1 MSAYDDLLPT
11 WDHPTGFD
19 SDANFI
25 GSKPKGYVIYSRNRD
40 SSILENVNFDGILS
54 DLGGEGEH
62 VEVVRHRHWACGWI
76 EYLVVSKEAPTSL
89 LDQCVD
95 IVKGLA
101 DYPIYSDDAYS
112 EAQYEAIQAYWLD
125 SLTLRERIDLCR
137 DNGASI
143 FAARRESIPDSV
155 YDSLSS
161 DIY

>member
-1 MSAYDDLLPT
+1 MSVYDEMLPA

-40 SSILENVNFDGILS
+40 SSILENVNFEGILS
-54 DLGGEGEH
+54 DLGGEGEY
-62 VEVVRHRHWACGWI
+62 VEIIRHRHWACGWI

-95 IVKGLA
+95 VVRGLA

-112 EAQYEAIQAYWLD
+112 QAQYEAICNHWEGCSMRD
-125 SLTLRERIDLCR
+125 RVDLCR
-137 DNGASI
+137 DNGVSV
-143 FAARRESIPDSV
+143 FAARRESIPDTV